1 MVERLDYLKDLG
13 VNAVELLPVQVW
25 ESVGGGQGWVR
36 PRLDRCE
43 ISGAAVG
50 EGLILTNIH
59 TFTTFSTPVTPP
71 PSPSLP
77 PPQEF
82 NELEYYAQIPG
93 SHSYRHNFWGYSTVG
108 FFAPMSRCGGPS

>member
-71 PSPSLP
+71 PISLP
-77 PPQEF
+77 APPAGVQ
-82 NELEYYAQIPG
+82 
-93 SHSYRHNFWGYSTVG
+93 
-108 FFAPMSRCGGPS
+108 